1 MKGNKDIAL
10 FVAKIRE
17 IKEKI
22 MEDTF
27 VFITVDLTRELRD
40 YTIEEYTKHNGMSI
54 DSSHELSHKDFDIFF
69 SNDRL
74 LHREVRNSYKPLDK
88 QSHKQ
93 ILKLR
98 ESLIDIDLDLH
109 QTIDSLLLD
118 DDTFT
123 HIELFNKL
131 KYEQIVQLL
140 NLTIAQSHLKP
151 VIKQEVTLCIDER
164 AYEDYKHY
172 LVPYLVDMYTFNTPV
187 PNMQV
192 LPTYAAFSK
201 RVRGIKCFY

>member
-1 MKGNKDIAL
+1 MDN
-10 FVAKIRE
+10 
-17 IKEKI
+17 
-22 MEDTF
+22 TF

-40 YTIEEYTKHNGMSI
+40 YTVEEYTKHNGMSI
-54 DSSHELSHKDFDIFF
+54 DVSKSLNHKDFDIFF

-74 LHREVRNSYKPLDK
+74 LHREVRNSYKPVEKLNN
-88 QSHKQ
+88 KQ

-98 ESLIDIDLDLH
+98 ESLIDIELDLH
-109 QTIDSLLLD
+109 QTIESILLD
-118 DDTFT
+118 DDTFV

-187 PNMQV
+187 PNMAI
-192 LPTYAAFSK
+192 LPTYAAFAK
-201 RVRGIKCFY
+201 RVRSIKCFY

>member
-1 MKGNKDIAL
+1 MDN
-10 FVAKIRE
+10 
-17 IKEKI
+17 
-22 MEDTF
+22 TF

-40 YTIEEYTKHNGMSI
+40 YTVEEYTKHNGMSI

-74 LHREVRNSYKPLDK
+74 FHREVRNSYKTLDK
-88 QSHKQ
+88 LNNKQ

-109 QTIDSLLLD
+109 QAIDSLLLD
-118 DDTFT
+118 DDNFV

-131 KYEQIVQLL
+131 KYEQIVQLSA
-140 NLTIAQSHLKP
+140 LTAAQSHLKP
-151 VIKQEVTLCIDER
+151 IIKQEVTICLDER
-164 AYEDYKHY
+164 CYEDYKHY
-172 LVPYLVDMYTFNTPV
+172 LVPYLIDMYTFNTPV

-192 LPTYAAFSK
+192 LPTYAAFAK
-201 RVRGIKCFY
+201 RVKSIKCFY

>member
-1 MKGNKDIAL
+1 MKGKKDIAL

-54 DSSHELSHKDFDIFF
+54 DVSKNLNHKDFDIFF

-88 QSHKQ
+88 LNNKQ

-109 QTIDSLLLD
+109 KTIDSLLLD
-118 DDTFT
+118 DDTFV
-123 HIELFNKL
+123 HIELMNKL
-131 KYEQIVQLL
+131 KYNEIVQLL
-140 NLTIAQSHLKP
+140 NLTIAQSCLKET
-151 VIKQEVTLCIDER
+151 IKQEVTLCIDER
-164 AYEDYKHY
+164 AYDDYKHY
-172 LVPYLVDMYTFNTPV
+172 LVPYLVDMYAFNTPV

-192 LPTYAAFSK
+192 LPSYAAFAK
-201 RVRGIKCFY
+201 RVRSIKCFY

>member
-1 MKGNKDIAL
+1 MKGNNESSF
-10 FVAKIRE
+10 FVAKI
-17 IKEKI
+17 KEKGFD
-22 MEDTF
+22 MDNTF

-40 YTIEEYTKHNGMSI
+40 YTIEEYTKHHGISI

-88 QSHKQ
+88 LNNKQ

-98 ESLIDIDLDLH
+98 ESLIDIDLDLQ

-118 DDTFT
+118 DDNFV

-140 NLTIAQSHLKP
+140 NLTGAQSHLKP
-151 VIKQEVTLCIDER
+151 VIKKEVTLCLDER
-164 AYEDYKHY
+164 CYEDYKHY
-172 LVPYLVDMYTFNTPV
+172 LVPYLVDMYAFNTPV
-187 PNMQV
+187 PNMAI
-192 LPTYAAFSK
+192 LPTYTAFAK
-201 RVRGIKCFY
+201 RVRAIKCFY